1 MNSSMSLSTVFKH
14 GHKHW
19 RNFNGFESVVRAT
32 TSRECE
38 WPLARVHLRVVHL
51 PATARPPGRGHD
63 HTRQGLTVCEQMPGI
78 NRKSTPNSHV
88 RRGRLDEGAVGS
100 ELEQS
105 DEGAVE
111 LAELVGLVVREGR
124 HGDDGDCAGLSACKS
139 QAQRPRRQRSEGRS
153 LANKGHR
160 GRMSGLNL
168 IKQYR
173 ICCSGR
179 MGTQMAV
186 KVNRMTGGLNKGV
199 LSCGCV
205 RVCACICAC
214 VRACVRA
221 SVSVSVGVSVYV
233 YVCVCVCVCVC
244 ISVRLSLCL
253 SVLPSIRPSV
263 CDTVH
268 AWVRGCKRACVHAC
282 MRSFVR

>member
-1 MNSSMSLSTVFKH
+1 
-14 GHKHW
+14 
-19 RNFNGFESVVRAT
+19 
-32 TSRECE
+32 
-38 WPLARVHLRVVHL
+38 
-51 PATARPPGRGHD
+51 
-63 HTRQGLTVCEQMPGI
+63 
-78 NRKSTPNSHV
+78 
-88 RRGRLDEGAVGS
+88 
-100 ELEQS
+100 
-105 DEGAVE
+105 
-111 LAELVGLVVREGR
+111 
-124 HGDDGDCAGLSACKS
+124 
-139 QAQRPRRQRSEGRS
+139 
-153 LANKGHR
+153 
-160 GRMSGLNL
+160 MSGLNL

-263 CDTVH
+263 CDTVR
-268 AWVRGCKRACVHAC
+268 AWVRGCKRACVHAS
-282 MRSFVR
+282 MRSFVSSCVRACVRSACVRACVSHIAIMVKRTMKALSMGRTAVDNAHTSCRKARIRPNSRTTCGERRRRLVEEWRRNGERHESLGWACLAARARVMAPAHACARAE